1 MFGNYIKK
9 PIRRKIDSMAN
20 TNVNLI
26 EIVQNLLLWENQKK
40 HGEIIVKVRIVLEV
54 FYMIVVNCILYIY
67 RNIQVFDIK
76 D

>member
-20 TNVNLI
+20 RNLNLI

-40 HGEIIVKVRIVLEV
+40 HGEIIVKVGIALEV

>member
-1 MFGNYIKK
+1 
-9 PIRRKIDSMAN
+9 MAN

>member
-9 PIRRKIDSMAN
+9 PITRKSDSMAN

-40 HGEIIVKVRIVLEV
+40 HGEIIVKIRIVLEI
-54 FYMIVVNCILYIY
+54 FYMIVVNCILY
-67 RNIQVFDIK
+67 RNYTSV
-76 D
+76 